1 MPRRKSRASSRRQGR
16 GFALT
21 LIAVIAIALALLVGY
36 MFVRARTVHI
46 RFATVTLKDLPEE
59 FDGAKLLFVSDI
71 DLFGANSASSADRLF
86 DRLAGLQPD
95 ALLLGG
101 DYASPSLIERLNTD
115 DGPVSG
121 ATERMVN
128 DRSALLQTL
137 REFPAPLGK
146 YAVAGEADVLPESLK
161 LAMQSAGVSLLEDEA
176 ALLTR
181 GDARIGVVGLGDTG
195 GEVPN
200 LISFAGKIAADECVI
215 VLAHNPVAFVGVQ
228 TAEAKDGG
236 AWADLMLCG
245 HTHGGQIVLGD
256 RTVFRLSEYEQ
267 RYMSGWRR
275 EGGVAQLTSNGL
287 GCTGANLRLGADAEV
302 HLITLKRGTPKDN
315 LPSGSMQLAD
325 PESAFPPP
333 DDSGANFLPAN
344 DEARWDPA
352 N

>member
-16 GFALT
+16 GLALT
-21 LIAVIAIALALLVGY
+21 LVAVIAIALALLVGY

-46 RFATVTLKDLPEE
+46 RFATVTLRDLPEE
-59 FDGAKLLFVSDI
+59 FDGTKILFVSDI
-71 DLFGANSASSADRLF
+71 DLFGANSTAAADKLF
-86 DRLAGLQPD
+86 DRLATLQPD

-101 DYASPSLIERLNTD
+101 DYASPSLIERLNNSSGD
-115 DGPVSG
+115 PVSG

-137 REFPAPLGK
+137 KNFPAPLGK

-181 GDARIGVVGLGDTG
+181 GDARIGVVGLGDRN
-195 GEVPN
+195 GEIPD
-200 LISFAGKIAADECVI
+200 LTAFAKKIAPDECVI

-228 TAEAKDGG
+228 TAEASGGG

-245 HTHGGQIVLGD
+245 HTHGGQIEIAG
-256 RTVFRLSEYEQ
+256 RTVFPLSEYEQ
-267 RYMSGWRR
+267 RYMTDWRR

-287 GCTGANLRLGADAEV
+287 GCTGANLRFGAEAEV
-302 HLITLKRGTPKDN
+302 HLITLRRGTPEDN
-315 LPSGSMQLAD
+315 LPSGGLQLTDPEASPSVGDNAD
-325 PESAFPPP
+325 P
-333 DDSGANFLPAN
+333 FLPA
-344 DEARWDPA
+344 DDSTRWDPA
-352 N
+352 G